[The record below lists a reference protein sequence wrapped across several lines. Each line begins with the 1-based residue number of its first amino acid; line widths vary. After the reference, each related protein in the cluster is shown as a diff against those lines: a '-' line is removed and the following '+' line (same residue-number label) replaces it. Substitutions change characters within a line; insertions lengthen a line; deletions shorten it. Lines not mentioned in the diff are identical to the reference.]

1 MFLPYTYI
9 FTARKSMTATPKR
22 KTLDY
27 SEEQSSSKKKR
38 KKADEEEQTDH
49 VEVSTIFYRWYR
61 SIFVFLNMLAS
72 TDLPHRP
79 IQGRN

>member
-49 VEVSTIFYRWYR
+49 VATIPTNLEKLEEIR
-61 SIFVFLNMLAS
+61 
-72 TDLPHRP
+72 
-79 IQGRN
+79 

>member
-27 SEEQSSSKKKR
+27 SEEQSLSKKKR
-38 KKADEEEQTDH
+38 KKADEEEQTDD
-49 VEVSTIFYRWYR
+49 VEVSVNKTI
-61 SIFVFLNMLAS
+61 IFIKIFFF
-72 TDLPHRP
+72 
-79 IQGRN
+79 